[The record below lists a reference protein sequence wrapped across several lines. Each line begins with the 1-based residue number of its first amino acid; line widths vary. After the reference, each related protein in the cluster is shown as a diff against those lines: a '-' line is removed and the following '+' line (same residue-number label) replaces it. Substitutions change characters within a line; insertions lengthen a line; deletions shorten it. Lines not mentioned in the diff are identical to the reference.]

1 MLDPRRLLKDT
12 RTGVT
17 YPSLSAMPSDGLEAN
32 RKLIM
37 EVLRNSRLRQ
47 CDQMLDLYLAWG
59 KELALRDNLTMR
71 VRVSCTWGEEIKT
84 PDLN

>member
-12 RTGVT
+12 RTGAT
-17 YPSLSAMPSDGLEAN
+17 YPSLSAMPSEGLEAN
-32 RKLIM
+32 RKLLL
-37 EVLRNSRLRQ
+37 EVMKNSRVRQ

-59 KELALRDNLTMR
+59 RELYLRDNLTMR
-71 VRVSCTWGEEIKT
+71 AHVSCAWGEDIKT